1 MNGSNLLSW
10 LIFGFP
16 LLSALYLLLFKPID
30 VKTQRR
36 WTALGLLGAGLASLV
51 RFFLSGEA
59 ACTFRSGPEGCL
71 QAGLLAL
78 SVLLLNGLALYLSLA
93 RRSNRLPDYEFL
105 AVVDAAWAGTEAP
118 DAAPLFASD
127 GQPTAR
133 LRELAGVAERYH
145 REAVATASRCADLA
159 AAGVLAPA
167 PMRAAMPGSAAL
179 WLDRERLKR
188 LAPAALRQLIDGGA
202 LELAFPAL
210 WSLEALAPSGTDAR
224 RYRAWLIQQVQGLG
238 VRYGVEDSLQIGAGG
253 ITVDRFLVSLPKSAL
268 GDAAH
273 ARLLHLCRGL
283 AMPPALLRRYQS
295 CLPDADHCYFGWEC
309 RDGRVRLKAYLEY
322 FQRWRAEKPV
332 APGPGRDVL
341 MVLAFKWQADAP
353 AQYGVT
359 RYRWH
364 PELSAAQVR
373 GRALDLMT
381 AGRGGPLA
389 DVCRHL
395 LDAALDPAVPADDET
410 GSGTALRFLEVTD
423 DGSDRHSFDINLYR
437 RGRRVADIEQSLRG
451 LAAALGLAEQ
461 DLAADLAAIRGDSLG
476 HVSGG
481 RNRHGQ
487 PFVTVYHGMRFGSG
501 PDGPV
506 PRSPA

>member
-1 MNGSNLLSW
+1 MDTVEQLYRHILPLSRSRHQNLRLP
-10 LIFGFP
+10 P
-16 LLSALYLLLFKPID
+16 LPALTLPPLAGHVPLTAGEVARLGQYWPVAFVSRGALPVPMAILDDRPIEAEMLPLYL
-30 VKTQRR
+30 RR
-36 WTALGLLGAGLASLV
+36 WPFILGRPGADG
-51 RFFLSGEA
+51 R
-59 ACTFRSGPEGCL
+59 P
-71 QAGLLAL
+71 
-78 SVLLLNGLALYLSLA
+78 
-93 RRSNRLPDYEFL
+93 RLCI
-105 AVVDAAWAGTEAP
+105 DAAWAGTEAP

-341 MVLAFKWQADAP
+341 MVLGFKWQADAP